1 MCILLRA
8 ARIVTPLATGPA
20 SANPLNTTF
29 PVMLATNT
37 RPSRKMLTVS
47 TTPVTNGQREQQW
60 QEGPLGL
67 PAGPGRGPLACHLL
81 SINWSRSAIRRG
93 FRGNVVAVR

>member
-47 TTPVTNGQREQQW
+47 TTPVTTV
-60 QEGPLGL
+60 
-67 PAGPGRGPLACHLL
+67 
-81 SINWSRSAIRRG
+81 SASSSGRRG
-93 FRGNVVAVR
+93 LWGFPPVPVAARWLVIY